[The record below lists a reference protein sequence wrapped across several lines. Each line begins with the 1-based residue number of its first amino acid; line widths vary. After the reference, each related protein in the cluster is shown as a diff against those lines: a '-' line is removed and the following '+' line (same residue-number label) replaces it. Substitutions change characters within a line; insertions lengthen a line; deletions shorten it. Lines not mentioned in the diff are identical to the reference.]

1 MKQLKTKHA
10 ARLTKTMNNVPAKAA
25 SKKKPATKQ
34 TKIISLLQRQKGATL
49 AELTKITSWQEH
61 SIRGF
66 ISGTLKKRMGL
77 DIFSQKDGKG
87 IRRYRIGTSELEL
100 SSATSLTSIDTGGQA

>member
-10 ARLTKTMNNVPAKAA
+10 ARLTKIMNIVPAKTAT
-25 SKKKPATKQ
+25 KKKPATKQ
-34 TKIISLLQRQKGATL
+34 TKIINLLQRQRGATF
-49 AELTKITSWQEH
+49 AELGKLSGWQEH

-66 ISGTLKKRMGL
+66 ISGTLKKRMDL
-77 DIFSQKDGKG
+77 DIISQKDGRG

-100 SSATSLTSIDTGGQA
+100 SSATLASIDAGGQT

>member
-1 MKQLKTKHA
+1 MKQLKTKHS

-34 TKIISLLQRQKGATL
+34 AKIISLLQRQKGATIS
-49 AELTKITSWQEH
+49 ELTKITSWQEH

-87 IRRYRIGTSELEL
+87 IRRYRICVPEGE

>member
-10 ARLTKTMNNVPAKAA
+10 ARLTKTTNNIRVKAA
-25 SKKKPATKQ
+25 SPKKPATKQ
-34 TKIISLLQRQKGATL
+34 TKIITLLQRQKGATIS
-49 AELTKITSWQEH
+49 ELTKITSWQEP

-66 ISGTLKKRMGL
+66 ITGTLKKRMGF
-77 DIFSQKDGKG
+77 DIISEKSSKG

-100 SSATSLTSIDTGGQA
+100 SSATLASIDAGGQT